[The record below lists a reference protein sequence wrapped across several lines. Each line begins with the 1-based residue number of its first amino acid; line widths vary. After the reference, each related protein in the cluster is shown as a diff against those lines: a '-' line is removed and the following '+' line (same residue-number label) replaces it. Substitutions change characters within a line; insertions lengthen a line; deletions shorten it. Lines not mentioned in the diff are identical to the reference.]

1 MSIPTQLLSHSR
13 MRLDTTELSER
24 SSDQDFA
31 DMVRRK
37 IGSLDDYVVM
47 GSSVLVAT
55 YIKPRKTAGGI
66 ILTEKA
72 VDEDRWQ
79 GKVGLVLKMGEDA
92 FKYTYAA
99 SGAYTYEGQKPE
111 VGTYIA
117 FHTSD
122 AREVGIKGV
131 SCKLIDASLIKL
143 IVPDPDAIY

>member
-1 MSIPTQLLSHSR
+1 MTIPAQLLAPSR
-13 MRLDTTELSER
+13 MKLDTTALSER
-24 SSDQDFA
+24 SADQSFA
-31 DMVRRK
+31 DMVREK
-37 IGSLDDYVVM
+37 IGSLDGYTVM

-66 ILTEKA
+66 FLTEKT

-79 GKVGLVLKMGEDA
+79 GKVGLVLKLGEDA
-92 FKYTYAA
+92 FRYTYT
-99 SGAYTYEGQKPE
+99 SGGAYDYTGPKPE

-122 AREVGIKGV
+122 AREVGIKGI

-143 IVPDPDAIY
+143 IVPNPDDIY

>member
-1 MSIPTQLLSHSR
+1 MSIPAQLLSHSR
-13 MRLDTTELSER
+13 MKLDTTELSER
-24 SSDQDFA
+24 SSDQNFA
-31 DMVRRK
+31 ELVRKK
-37 IGSLDDYVVM
+37 IGALDDYIVM

-92 FKYTYAA
+92 FKYTYTGA
-99 SGAYTYEGQKPE
+99 GAYDYTGPKPE
-111 VGTYIA
+111 VGSYIA